1 MLEVVGGGVGSSDLV
16 MGGISILPGLSGVC
30 VSVGGVVLVMTVV
43 TVVTAVTVSGMR
55 ALVAVSAFM
64 VSLTMF
70 TPVLFCKSAAAS
82 FSFGLGV
89 LGSLSPSS
97 ARTLQWRKPKKGK
110 RGHDGERTLGNTRA
124 AKVASAGNVE
134 ALRVKP
140 CHLAVRF

>member
-30 VSVGGVVLVMTVV
+30 VSVRVVALVM

-70 TPVLFCKSAAAS
+70 TSVLFCKSAAAS
-82 FSFGLGV
+82 FSFGLRV
-89 LGSLSPSS
+89 WDSLSPST

-110 RGHDGERTLGNTRA
+110 RGHDGERTSGNTRA